1 MHDPGVLDVPREIGE
16 KIYGCSMLMAPKRT
30 LRSDLGLGE
39 ASISNCKKGKG
50 VMRYMSEW

>member
-1 MHDPGVLDVPREIGE
+1 MVFVVPREIGE
-16 KIYGCSMLMAPKRT
+16 IIFGFSMLMAPKRA

-50 VMRYMSEW
+50 VMRYTSEW